1 MRVSTLLIA
10 LSLIFGL
17 SACANSGTTPTSFSP
32 QSQTALLVVA
42 GPKYSFAANT
52 GFRRVDLGSNA
63 FLADYQGFGTG
74 GFNGGQINPDGPV
87 YFSVREVAPGD
98 YALVSLLMVPGNT
111 VWTCMPVGGPVF
123 TLKPGEVT
131 IVSTLPYWMET
142 AAVPR
147 PDPVSDS
154 VLLESFAEARQAHP
168 GLTGEARVARPL
180 ATILW
185 EPGGVGMTRNCS
197 ESPTFRRLP

>member
-1 MRVSTLLIA
+1 MRLSTLLIA

-32 QSQTALLVVA
+32 RSQTALLVVA

-52 GFRRVDLGSNA
+52 GFRRVDLGSNT

-74 GFNGGQINPDGPV
+74 GFNGGQINSDGPV
-87 YFSVREVAPGD
+87 YFNVREVVPGD
-98 YALVSLLMVPGNT
+98 YALVSLLMVPGGT
-111 VWTCMPVGGPVF
+111 FWTCMPAGGPVF

-142 AAVPR
+142 AAIPR
-147 PDPVSDS
+147 PEPVSGR
-154 VLLESFAEARQAHP
+154 VLLESFADARLAHP
-168 GLTGEARVARPL
+168 GLIGEARVARPT
-180 ATILW
+180 ATIRW
-185 EPGGVGMTRNCS
+185 ESGVGMTRNCS